1 MKTSYLLS
9 IVCILCLAQFNR
21 LSAQCSFVNPGVELN
36 SVTTDE
42 GTCTVNVN
50 LSFTIDKNNGN
61 KYTYVH
67 LWLPGA
73 GQYPNIDYKK
83 APTAADLGPV
93 LATLAIDM
101 NGVAALMPTY
111 SADPSVIPL
120 FTGLTIS
127 EQIISGSLYKITINN
142 IQFPVPGACT
152 SLPILKGDVWST
164 QAQSSN
170 PPVHC
175 FSKGF
180 NLAINDPKASGLI
193 NCNAP
198 AGPRTYNLD
207 IITTSL
213 TAFDIVYKL
222 YLDDGVLINGETAFG
237 PGDNLFLTS
246 PSTSISSVLP
256 VDLDAQAYTYGA
268 GEDLRSIWVEV
279 SSPSLPNAI
288 IAELKN
294 NCVTPLPVKLTQ
306 FKGDLL
312 DNAISL
318 SWATTEESGSS
329 HFDIQRSGDLQ
340 EFMTIG
346 KVMSKGNSGT
356 KLNYNFLDTSP
367 AKGNNYYRLRQV
379 DKDGSFENS
388 RIISVANNANSV
400 AFEILGN
407 PVVNRELKFLLKGDS
422 QQNIRLFDMSG
433 RAIPFSLSNTGNIYT
448 VKPASNLSSGL
459 YILSLQNQG
468 NVRSKKVL
476 VP

>member
-9 IVCILCLAQFNR
+9 IVCIVCLAQFNQ

-36 SVTTDE
+36 NVTTNPT
-42 GTCTVNVN
+42 TCTVNVN

-67 LWLPGA
+67 LWTPS
-73 GQYPNIDYKK
+73 QYPNIDYKK
-83 APTAADLGPV
+83 APTAADLGAV

-101 NGVAALMPTY
+101 DGTAALLPTY
-111 SADPSVIPL
+111 SADPSIIPL

-127 EQIISGSLYKITINN
+127 EQHISGDLYKITINN

-152 SLPILKGDVWST
+152 SLPVLKGDVWST
-164 QAQSSN
+164 QSQSNN

-175 FSKGF
+175 FAKGF
-180 NLAINDPKASGLI
+180 NLAIADPKASGLI

-198 AGPRTYNLD
+198 AGPRTYDLD
-207 IITTSL
+207 ITTTSL
-213 TAFDIVYKL
+213 TAFDITYKL
-222 YLDDGVLINGETAFG
+222 YLDDGVLINGEATFG

-246 PSTSISSVLP
+246 PTTSISSTLP
-256 VDLDAQAYTYGA
+256 VDINAANYTYLPA
-268 GEDLRSIWVEV
+268 ESLRSIWVEV
-279 SSPSLPNAI
+279 TSPSLPNAI

-346 KVMSKGNSGT
+346 KVMAKGSSTT

-367 AKGNNYYRLRQV
+367 TQGNNYYRLRQV

-388 RIISVANNANSV
+388 RIISVANNTNSV

-433 RAIPFSLSNTGNIYT
+433 RTIPFSLINTGNIYT
-448 VKPASNLSSGL
+448 VKPVGNLSSGL

-468 NVRSKKVL
+468 NIRSKKVL

>member
-9 IVCILCLAQFNR
+9 MVCITCLAQFNQ

-36 SVTTDE
+36 SVTTNV

-50 LSFTIDKNNGN
+50 LSFTIDKNDGN
-61 KYTYVH
+61 KFTYVH
-67 LWLPGA
+67 LWTPS
-73 GQYPNIDYKK
+73 QYPNIDYAH
-83 APTAADLGPV
+83 APTATELGSV
-93 LATLAIDM
+93 LATLAIDTD
-101 NGVAALMPTY
+101 GASSLLQTY

-120 FTGLTIS
+120 FAGLNLI
-127 EQIISGSLYKITINN
+127 EEHIGGNLYKITINN

-152 SLPILKGDVWST
+152 SLPVLKGDVWST
-164 QAQSSN
+164 NAASQS
-170 PPVHC
+170 PKVHC
-175 FSKGF
+175 FAEGF
-180 NLAINDPKASGLI
+180 NLAINDPIASGLI

-207 IITTSL
+207 ITT
-213 TAFDIVYKL
+213 TNPAAFDIVYKL
-222 YLDDGVLINGETAFG
+222 YLDDGVLTNGEATFG

-268 GEDLRSIWVEV
+268 GEDLRSIWVEIT
-279 SSPSLPNAI
+279 SPSLPNAI

-294 NCVTPLPVKLTQ
+294 NCVTPLPIKLTQ

-346 KVMSKGNSGT
+346 KVMAKGSSTT

-388 RIISVANNANSV
+388 RIISVANSANSV

-407 PVVNRELKFLLKGDS
+407 PVVNHELKFLLKGDN
-422 QQNIRLFDMSG
+422 QQKVRLFDISG
-433 RAIPFSLSNTGNIYT
+433 RTIPFSLTNAGNIYT
-448 VKPASNLSSGL
+448 VKPANNLSSGL

-468 NVRSKKVL
+468 SIKSKKVL